1 MNANDNDTV
10 EQAMRL
16 RRMIADRLK
25 NMTPQEQDRLMQTY
39 MAQARGPIGNAMV
52 LRQMAAAIAGAREA
66 NETQLR
72 NPSGE
77 SSR

>member
-1 MNANDNDTV
+1 MNPNDNDTV
-10 EQAMRL
+10 ERAMRL

-52 LRQMAAAIAGAREA
+52 LRQMAAAIARAREA
-66 NETQLR
+66 NQVAVR
-72 NPSGE
+72 NTSGE